1 MRAMTM
7 PVPRA
12 TRWCCCAPAPRALR
26 RGGKAAGRPCGLV
39 RGFTLVEVLIAVII
53 VGVLSALA
61 YPAFLDSIRKGR
73 RAEAFT
79 ALAAVQQAQE
89 RWRSSHPAYTAT
101 LNNEAGENA
110 LPTGLGVPTSTP
122 SNYYTL
128 SVTEATEFGYT
139 VVATAVPGSPQASDG
154 NCKVLG
160 TRLTRGGNVGHGSG
174 ATSIDWTAPTPDAGR
189 CWAR

>member
-1 MRAMTM
+1 MA
-7 PVPRA
+7 
-12 TRWCCCAPAPRALR
+12 
-26 RGGKAAGRPCGLV
+26 

-89 RWRSSHPAYTAT
+89 RWRSSNPFYTTVLA
-101 LNNEAGENA
+101 NAAGENA
-110 LPTGLGVPTSTP
+110 IPSGLGVASTTP
-122 SNYYTL
+122 SGYYAL
-128 SVTEATEFGYT
+128 SVTAASAVGYT
-139 VVATAVPGSPQASDG
+139 VVATAVADTSQADDG

-160 TRLTRGGNVGHGSG
+160 TRLTSGGNVGYGSG
-174 ATSIDWTAPTPDAGR
+174 ASTIDWTAANPDAGR
-189 CWAR
+189 CWAK